1 MSPNG
6 SSGSLSRLLDMPI
19 ARAAAYYVLLFAV
32 VTLVAETVPGARA
45 FLQPVPTAAGV
56 GPSGLL
62 ETPGGPVFA
71 APEGAAVATLLSM
84 AAAGLLMLPVAW
96 IYIMTRQKKGY
107 RQSVVQTLI
116 ILAVV
121 VAGVVILVKNSLALA
136 FSLGGIVAA
145 VSFRN
150 NLRDTKDAVCI
161 FLATGVGLA
170 AGVQAFPVAAAL
182 SVSFNVVIILLWWS
196 DFGRAPARFE
206 GPPAQQRLRRAVA
219 LANRTGAFVS
229 MVDREILKSLAP
241 EQLEAL
247 AERARRRRRRG
258 EEPVEQEQV
267 AAVVDGADRPRA
279 SLSDLRLEVT
289 GELAQ
294 ARRAVE
300 PVLDASV
307 KKWEFLRAGPSAA
320 GRHFLEYRVRLKKK
334 VPAEQLVPH
343 LQAAAAP
350 HVGGATVR
358 PGPQD
363 AADRE
368 GGGRE

>member
-32 VTLVAETVPGARA
+32 VTLVAEAVPGAREY
-45 FLQPVPTAAGV
+45 LQPVPTAAGI
-56 GPSGLL
+56 GPGGLL
-62 ETPGGPVFA
+62 EGSGSPMFA
-71 APEGAAVATLLSM
+71 ASEGAAVATLFAM

-150 NLRDTKDAVCI
+150 TLRDTKDAVCI

-170 AGVQAFPVAAAL
+170 AGVQAFSVAAAL

-247 AERARRRRRRG
+247 AERARRRRTRG
-258 EEPVEQEQV
+258 EAAIQPEPI
-267 AAVVDGADRPRA
+267 AAIDNGDRPRP

-358 PGPQD
+358 PGPRD
-363 AADRE
+363 TTDRE
-368 GGGRE
+368 VGGRE